1 MYEKLNGDIKFVD
14 DVVTR
19 VRVNTECNKIEN
31 IECKN
36 SGIVEA
42 DYFIDASGFESTYY
56 LNISILNG
64 MI

>member
-1 MYEKLNGDIKFVD
+1 MEGEITLVD

-36 SGIVEA
+36 SGIVESQ
-42 DYFIDASGFESTYY
+42 I
-56 LNISILNG
+56 ILLTHQDLTNL
-64 MI
+64 